1 MTARDCSTQT
11 RCHYRCYVCRLLT
24 TRDCLTKTVTSQ
36 PKRCRPRCQ
45 DVCRLLTARDCS
57 TQTVTSQ
64 PKRLPP
70 SPSIRADACVCGA
83 DRFCDSPV
91 FAARASALVASG
103 QLSSSSSRLLPRAR
117 PSPFPWKRPCTTQV
131 NEYCPPHTRVLGF
144 FLARAPTSTRLKRP
158 RTDQANEKW
167 PSQPRVLGFL
177 LIV

>member
-1 MTARDCSTQT
+1 MTARDFSTQT
-11 RCHYRCYVCRLLT
+11 RCHYRCCFCRLLT
-24 TRDCLTKTVTSQ
+24 T
-36 PKRCRPRCQ
+36 
-45 DVCRLLTARDCS
+45 RDCS

-70 SPSIRADACVCGA
+70 SPSTRADACVCGA

-103 QLSSSSSRLLPRAR
+103 QLSSSSSRFLPRAR

-144 FLARAPTSTRLKRP
+144 LLARTPTSTRPKRP
-158 RTDQANEKW
+158 RTDQAYERC
-167 PSQPRVLGFL
+167 PPPTHTHTRVLGFL
-177 LIV
+177 LSS